1 MISYGF
7 KKELDLG
14 FDDALAKVTAE
25 LEKEGFG
32 VLTEI
37 DVKATLAKKLDVD
50 FPRYQILGA
59 CNPHNAHK
67 ALLAEEDI
75 GLMLPCNVIVYERE
89 GKSVVSVIKPTVAM
103 GMIENPELR
112 EIAEDVE
119 AKLSTVFHNLA

>member
-25 LEKEGFG
+25 LKKEGFG

-103 GMIENPELR
+103 GMIDNPELKK
-112 EIAEDVE
+112 IAEGVE
-119 AKLSTVFHNLA
+119 DKLKRVFEAI

>member
-1 MISYGF
+1 MSYGF

-37 DVKATLAKKLDVD
+37 DLKATLAKKLGVD

-103 GMIENPELR
+103 GMIDNPELKK
-112 EIAEDVE
+112 IAEGVE
-119 AKLSTVFHNLA
+119 DKLKRVFEAI